1 MRNAE
6 TNIQN
11 RIMLELSAAGW
22 MVWRNNTGSFRA
34 MNDPNRIIRVGQVG
48 SPDILAVRPTIIT
61 ADMVGQ
67 TIGVCVGI
75 EVKTA
80 TGRATQEQR
89 QWLAVVRLHGGFA
102 AVVRSVDEARAAIAR
117 ARMGENQ

>member
-22 MVWRNNTGSFRA
+22 MVWRNNTGKFRA
-34 MNDPNRIIRVGQVG
+34 ISDPSRIVTVGQVG
-48 SPDILAVRPTIIT
+48 SPDILAVCPTVIT

-80 TGRATQEQR
+80 TGKQSPEQKRWQEVFQH
-89 QWLAVVRLHGGFA
+89 HGG
-102 AVVRSVDEARAAIAR
+102 VYQLRRE
-117 ARMGENQ
+117 

>member
-11 RIMLELSAAGW
+11 KIMIELSAAGW

-34 MNDPNRIIRVGQVG
+34 MNDPNRIIKVGQVG
-48 SPDILAVRPTIIT
+48 IT

-67 TIGVCVGI
+67 TVGVCVGI

-80 TGRATQEQR
+80 TGKQRPEQKRWQEVFER
-89 QWLAVVRLHGGFA
+89 HGG
-102 AVVRSVDEARAAIAR
+102 VYQLRRE
-117 ARMGENQ
+117 

>member
-22 MVWRNNTGSFRA
+22 MVWRNNTGSFRT
-34 MNDPNRIIRVGQVG
+34 MNDPNRIIKVGQVG
-48 SPDILAVRPTIIT
+48 SPDILAVRPTVIT

-80 TGRATQEQR
+80 TGKQRPEQNNGR
-89 QWLAVVRLHGGFA
+89 KCLSGTVAFTSCA
-102 AVVRSVDEARAAIAR
+102 ANSAE
-117 ARMGENQ
+117 

>member
-34 MNDPNRIIRVGQVG
+34 MNDPNRIIKVGQVG
-48 SPDILAVRPTIIT
+48 SPDILAVRPTVIT

-75 EVKTA
+75 EVKTT
-80 TGRATQEQR
+80 TGKQRPEQKQWQEVFER
-89 QWLAVVRLHGGFA
+89 HGG
-102 AVVRSVDEARAAIAR
+102 VYQLRRE
-117 ARMGENQ
+117 